1 MDEREKQR
9 RISFKTNKETL
20 ITALIKTGHK
30 NVGGAVQAFIYS
42 CKTLYSLSPLNLAAG
57 GP

>member
-9 RISFKTNKETL
+9 RINFKTNKETL

-30 NVGGAVQAFIYS
+30 NAGGAVQAFIYS
-42 CKTLYSLSPLNLAAG
+42 CKTL
-57 GP
+57 